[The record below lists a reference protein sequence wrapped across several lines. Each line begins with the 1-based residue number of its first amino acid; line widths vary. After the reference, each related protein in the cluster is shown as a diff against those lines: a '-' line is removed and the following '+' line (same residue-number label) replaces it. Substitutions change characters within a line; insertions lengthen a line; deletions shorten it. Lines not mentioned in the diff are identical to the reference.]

1 MAAVCGTSSDVPDCC
16 FRLANLRTVRHPSF
30 GHGDDAKNRYLPLG
44 TNFTDTHPLL
54 IDTEAAAEDIQSVAH
69 QRIRAAAD
77 LLETFS
83 CLTFE
88 QADLKDISHITN
100 ALYLLVQD
108 GCDLL
113 EVAQT
118 GMMRL
123 TTTDAVKRTP
133 SEQSQS

>member
-1 MAAVCGTSSDVPDCC
+1 MNTI
-16 FRLANLRTVRHPSF
+16 NPSE
-30 GHGDDAKNRYLPLG
+30 NRYRLLR

-54 IDTEAAAEDIQSVAH
+54 IDTEAKAEDIQSAAH
-69 QRIRAAAD
+69 QRIRAATD

-88 QADLKDISHITN
+88 HADLKDISHIIN

-113 EVAQT
+113 EAAQHVQLQPAADDPIQT
-118 GMMRL
+118 GQ
-123 TTTDAVKRTP
+123 AH
-133 SEQSQS
+133 S

>member
-1 MAAVCGTSSDVPDCC
+1 MSAI
-16 FRLANLRTVRHPSF
+16 NPSE
-30 GHGDDAKNRYLPLG
+30 NRYRLLR
-44 TNFTDTHPLL
+44 TNFTDTHPLV
-54 IDTEAAAEDIQSVAH
+54 IDTEAATEDIQSAAH
-69 QRIRAAAD
+69 QRIRAAAN

-113 EVAQT
+113 EAAQT

-123 TTTDAVKRTP
+123 TTTDAVKRTLP
-133 SEQSQS
+133 EQPHS

>member
-1 MAAVCGTSSDVPDCC
+1 MQTPE
-16 FRLANLRTVRHPSF
+16 
-30 GHGDDAKNRYLPLG
+30 AKNRYLPLG

-113 EVAQT
+113 EAAQY
-118 GMMRL
+118 GMMQL
-123 TTTDAVKRTP
+123 TTADAIKRTP
-133 SEQSQS
+133 SEQSHS